1 MDFPSTNGNHKHT
14 EQNNGL
20 SDLRPLA
27 SQVNPRGNHLNL
39 PQPKVSQSQA
49 AAASVDPTTLDLGLG
64 AHSRFAQRVTQGQ
77 ASASQLH
84 MYTQQIMRHQLHDQ
98 YLRNLTSGSQVQSGN
113 ASQQHSESIGSNIS
127 TNAPQASSKK
137 RPITIDLTE
146 NVEQTAN
153 STAPRSQGEKNSL
166 HHQKPAANQRQD
178 SDFAENPAA
187 HVNGATSALQGQ
199 APSSHNQDK
208 ESVDLA
214 VSRYQ
219 SQAAM
224 HMAQFVPGPRQF
236 PEAAYAIT
244 SIKGFKPQHPQLTK
258 MFFDLQS
265 PEGHAL
271 FNLNLV
277 TLRLR
282 DKQCIMAPHPRSQ
295 LISNAY
301 CTYLSSRKSAR
312 GRNPRTLYAL
322 TCHGCFE
329 SGSQCPQW
337 IHFPS
342 SSESLVLLIQY
353 ISKHLAS
360 CPRIDPVFRN
370 HIMSRQWDPRYHSKI
385 SLKQYLS
392 TFCTF
397 HNIFMEERKLPDL
410 YTREDI
416 HANNMECMEEA
427 LESTTMNVDG
437 VIAPNLCDLVDINP
451 IEDSPFILF
460 LCEWFELAQL
470 RKDSPEYAH
479 FSQQLSLTQD
489 DSDIFVI
496 RCNCCHG
503 RKNNDGLS
511 AFNPSAMAVVQDE
524 EETTVDVTRVAFNHF
539 KKCFKGHRRVV
550 YNLSKPSN
558 TSSSDSTFEHFGQ
571 CLYRRIRALKKWLKN
586 LQESRPKISPKQDN
600 EIWVNLSTEQIRD
613 VLDRDGR
620 LPWSNLE
627 PCKKDEGVK
636 SAVLE
641 CVAFPRYGI
650 LHGNI
655 GTPTL
660 SDMKCRN
667 GRIKKRA
674 RQAKKRSIGRK
685 VKDLEYFP
693 LSRILPKPSKDGIG
707 REITH
712 IEQDIVVQPSQRSLS
727 PAGRQDMVKATKN
740 APEENPSCKLKEIE
754 V

>member
-14 EQNNGL
+14 EQH
-20 SDLRPLA
+20 PIA
-27 SQVNPRGNHLNL
+27 SRVNTQANHLNPLL
-39 PQPKVSQSQA
+39 PKNAQSEAAAPIVDPATLNLAASRFVQHVAQGQA
-49 AAASVDPTTLDLGLG
+49 AA
-64 AHSRFAQRVTQGQ
+64 
-77 ASASQLH
+77 SQFH
-84 MYTQQIMRHQLHDQ
+84 MVQQQIMRQNLQDQ
-98 YLRNLTSGSQVQSGN
+98 YLRNMNGIQVQPAN
-113 ASQQHSESIGSNIS
+113 ASQQHCANIGSNIS
-127 TNAPQASSKK
+127 TNAPQATSKK
-137 RPITIDLTE
+137 RPVTIDLTE
-146 NVEQTAN
+146 NVGETAN
-153 STAPRSQGEKNSL
+153 STAPTSQGEQNSS
-166 HHQKPAANQRQD
+166 HHQKPAANQLQH
-178 SDFAENPAA
+178 SDVAKNPTA

-199 APSSHNQDK
+199 APSSHNQNK
-208 ESVDLA
+208 ASVDLA

-224 HMAQFVPGPRQF
+224 HMAQFSTGPTRQF
-236 PEAAYAIT
+236 PEAAYAIA

-265 PEGHAL
+265 PQGHAL

-282 DKQCIMAPHPRSQ
+282 DKQCTMAPHPRSQ

-301 CTYLSSRKSAR
+301 CTYLSSKKPAR
-312 GRNPRTLYAL
+312 GRNPKTLYAL

-329 SGSQCPQW
+329 SRTQCPQW

-342 SSESLVLLIQY
+342 SSESLIRLIQH
-353 ISKHLAS
+353 ISQHLAS
-360 CPRIDPVFRN
+360 CPCIDPVFRN

-385 SLKQYLS
+385 SLEQYIS

-410 YTREDI
+410 YTVEDI
-416 HANNMECMEEA
+416 HDNNMECMEEA
-427 LESTTMNVDG
+427 LESTTMNVCG
-437 VIAPNLCDLVDINP
+437 VIAPNLCDLVDIDP

-460 LCEWFELAQL
+460 LFECFELARLQ
-470 RKDSPEYAH
+470 KDSPEYAH
-479 FSQQLSLTQD
+479 FSQKHSLTQD
-489 DSDIFVI
+489 DSGTFVI

-503 RKNNDGLS
+503 RENNDGLS
-511 AFNPSAMAVVQDE
+511 VFNPLAMAVVRDE
-524 EETTVDVTRVAFNHF
+524 EETTVDVTRVVFNHF
-539 KKCFKGHRRVV
+539 KKCFKGHRRAV
-550 YNLSKPSN
+550 YNLFKPSN
-558 TSSSDSTFEHFGQ
+558 TCSSDITFEHFGQ
-571 CLYRRIRALKKWLKN
+571 CLYRRIRTLKKWLKN
-586 LQESRPKISPKQDN
+586 LQESRPKISLKQDN

-613 VLDRDGR
+613 VLDRDGK

-627 PCKKDEGVK
+627 PCKKDDGVK

-641 CVAFPRYGI
+641 CVTFPRYGI

-667 GRIKKRA
+667 GRIKKRV

-693 LSRILPKPSKDGIG
+693 VSGILPKPSNDGIG
-707 REITH
+707 GKITH
-712 IEQDIVVQPSQRSLS
+712 KEQDIVVLPMQRSPS
-727 PAGRQDMVKATKN
+727 AGGQDMVKATKN
-740 APEENPSCKLKEIE
+740 APEERPSCKLKEIE